1 MTDMLDPKVVAIPF
15 YLTTMALEFWSSKRN
30 PRPGDR
36 GFDGKD
42 SATSITMGLG
52 SLAIGALYGV
62 AQIAIFTW
70 VSGFALLDLG
80 AVADNAGASGWL
92 ASWVLLVLLVDFCY
106 YWFHR
111 LHHEVRFFWAA
122 HVTHHSSQYF
132 NLTTA
137 VRQSWTPVT
146 GTVFYLPIFLLGFE
160 AWQFA
165 FVYGWNLIYQFWIHT
180 ERINKLPRWYEFVF
194 NTPSHHRVH
203 HGSDNVYLDKNY
215 GGILIVFDRIF
226 GTFQEEAARPAYGLT
241 RNISSYN
248 PIYVAW
254 HEFVA
259 IGRDVRRAPTWGQ
272 RWLATFGRPGALR
285 DDPDGPGTNP
295 GGLGTAPA

>member
-1 MTDMLDPKVVAIPF
+1 
-15 YLTTMALEFWSSKRN
+15 MALEFWSSKRN

-80 AVADNAGASGWL
+80 AVADNSGASGWL

-180 ERINKLPRWYEFVF
+180 ERINSLPRWYEFVF

-259 IGRDVRRAPTWGQ
+259 IGRDVRRAPSWGQ

-285 DDPDGPGTNP
+285 DDPDGPGTDP